1 MCVCGGV
8 CIYEMDY
15 LSAIKKN
22 EILPSA
28 ATWMH
33 LENITLSMSVRERQ
47 ILYEI
52 TYMRNL
58 RYNTNESIYKT
69 DSQI

>member
-1 MCVCGGV
+1 MCGGG

>member
-1 MCVCGGV
+1 MCVWGG